1 MPNTAVDVLAA
12 QAPSAVVDNLADKIP
27 SAAADN
33 LAAKAPS
40 AADAAADELAIKGA
54 AARAAARTLAKTSG
68 AVRSRALLNAADGLE
83 SRQERI
89 LAANAR
95 DLSAGERA
103 ELPAYYLDRMR
114 LTPDRLAAIAA
125 DVRGVAALPDPV
137 GEVID
142 MKTVANGLRVGRRRV
157 PLGVIGVI
165 YESRPNV
172 TADISALCI
181 KSGNAA
187 ILRGGS
193 DTIHSNTAIAEVI
206 RDAAAAAGAPRDA
219 VQLFASTDRAL
230 VGRMLKAREWIDLL
244 IPRGGQALIDRVAR
258 DAAMPAITGGVGVC
272 HTYVDAKADLDM
284 AADIV
289 FNAKVQRYSVCNAMD
304 TLIVHSAVAPR
315 FLPKIAER
323 FAAAGVEMRC
333 DRRALSLIGRGDRAD
348 GLKTA
353 AASDEDWRTEH
364 LALIAGVRV
373 ADSLDEALEHIET
386 YGSGHSDAIVTDDYA
401 AATRFVDEVDSSAV
415 FVNCSTR
422 FNDGGQFG
430 LGAEVAI
437 STNKFHARGPMGL
450 RELTSYKWTVM
461 GNGQV
466 RT

>member
-12 QAPSAVVDNLADKIP
+12 QAPSA
-27 SAAADN
+27 AADN
-33 LAAKAPS
+33 LAAAKAPS
-40 AADAAADELAIKGA
+40 AAVDELAAQAPSAADVDELAAKGA

-68 AVRSRALLNAADGLE
+68 AVRNQALLNAADGLE
-83 SRQERI
+83 SRQDDI

-103 ELPAYYLDRMR
+103 GLPAYYLDRMR
-114 LTPDRLAAIAA
+114 LAPDRLAAIAA

-172 TADISALCI
+172 TADISALCV

-193 DTIHSNTAIAEVI
+193 DTIHSNTAIAEVM
-206 RDAAAAAGAPRDA
+206 REAAAEAGAPRDA
-219 VQLFASTDRAL
+219 VQLFSSTDRAL

-284 AADIV
+284 AADIA

-304 TLIVHSAVAPR
+304 TLIVHSAAAPA